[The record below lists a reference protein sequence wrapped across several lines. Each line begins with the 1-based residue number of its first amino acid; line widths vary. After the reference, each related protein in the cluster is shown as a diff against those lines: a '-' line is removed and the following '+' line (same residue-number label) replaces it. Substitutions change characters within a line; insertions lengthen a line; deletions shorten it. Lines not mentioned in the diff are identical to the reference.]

1 MHADGSRL
9 DEEADREQGKH
20 HTGAFAGGQQRGER
34 LASRHGMGYR
44 KSGKQEISGG
54 KREDQIAEGVR
65 NCLAPPR
72 DQEIRGEGY

>member
-1 MHADGSRL
+1 
-9 DEEADREQGKH
+9 
-20 HTGAFAGGQQRGER
+20 
-34 LASRHGMGYR
+34 MGYR